1 MTRNR
6 SFHLDDNEI
15 IKVPT
20 MATTIETPY
29 YNGHVGRMIS
39 LPYEG
44 DNYNMY
50 IFLPK
55 TTQPI
60 NMKDVTQ
67 IMSQMQTMKVKILL
81 PKFRLSSF
89 FHMERTLS
97 DMGLEDLFGRVDV
110 MEDDIF
116 FSDILHKVRN

>member
-1 MTRNR
+1 
-6 SFHLDDNEI
+6 
-15 IKVPT
+15 
-20 MATTIETPY
+20 MATTIETSY
-29 YNGHVGRMIS
+29 YNGHMGRMIS

-55 TTQPI
+55 TTQPV

-67 IMSQMQTMKVKILL
+67 IMSHMQTMKVKIFLS
-81 PKFRLSSF
+81 KFRLSSF
-89 FHMERTLS
+89 FHMKRTLS
-97 DMGLEDLFGRVDV
+97 EMGLEDLFGRVDV